1 MKLNIGSAMLLS
13 LALILSAMVIF
24 MAAVYVKYS
33 NQVPAVDPRVSAIL
47 VAGAGVLIALY
58 VVYKIYS

>member
-1 MKLNIGSAMLLS
+1 MLLS
-13 LALILSAMVIF
+13 LALILSTMVLF
-24 MAAVYVKYS
+24 MAAVYVKYAGD
-33 NQVPAVDPRVSAIL
+33 VPTIDPRVSALL